1 MSKVDELKEK
11 AEYELYFLLFNDYA
25 HEYATEEKKKK
36 WILIL

>member
-1 MSKVDELKEK
+1 MSKEDELKEK